1 MPDPVVRIT
10 FHYIAFLCNIALVT
24 TPTSPD
30 DAARQELASDL
41 VVYAVRLVRAVR
53 RLNELPAGFR
63 VLSVLDEHGALGISQ
78 LAVVDRCSQPTMSA
92 AVAQLAARGLV
103 DKQPHPGDARSS
115 VITLTDEGRR
125 ELTRV
130 RAANGATVAARLDAH
145 PTHTTEEL
153 ATAVAVLRDL
163 LATDEKGTS

>member
-1 MPDPVVRIT
+1 M
-10 FHYIAFLCNIALVT
+10 
-24 TPTSPD
+24 TSPTP
-30 DAARQELASDL
+30 DAATRQELASDL

-63 VLSVLDEHGALGISQ
+63 VLSELDEHGALGISQ

-92 AVAQLAARGLV
+92 AVAQLAERGLV
-103 DKQPHPGDARSS
+103 DKQPRPGDARSS
-115 VITLTDEGRR
+115 VITLTAEGRR
-125 ELTRV
+125 ELNRV
-130 RAANGATVAARLDAH
+130 RSANGASVAARLDSH

-163 LATDEKGTS
+163 LATDEKGTTL

>member
-1 MPDPVVRIT
+1 M
-10 FHYIAFLCNIALVT
+10 T
-24 TPTSPD
+24 TPTP
-30 DAARQELASDL
+30 DAARQELGSDL
-41 VVYAVRLVRAVR
+41 VVYAARLVRAVR

-78 LAVVDRCSQPTMSA
+78 LAVLDRCSQPTMSA
-92 AVAQLAARGLV
+92 AVAQLAAKGLV

-115 VITLTDEGRR
+115 VITLTDRGRR

-130 RAANGATVAARLDAH
+130 RSANGATVAARLAAH
-145 PTHTTEEL
+145 PHHSTEEL
-153 ATAVAVLRDL
+153 ATAVAVLRDI